1 VLTVTTAA
9 GMVVLAALA
18 WRRRP
23 AREAA
28 WLAIALLAAAV
39 WATAYSLEMAAS
51 TASARQAWGD
61 AKYVGICALPPAW
74 ALFVSTYT
82 GRTKWIRPWTMLLL
96 AIEPTIVLVLLYN
109 GHTHDLI
116 RYYSA
121 GSHVAKSGALF
132 WPHSVYTYVL
142 LWGATAV
149 LVWRLSRLS
158 PIYRRQSTVLV
169 VSLIFPFAC
178 NLMFNLGIPPL
189 DTVDLTPFAFLGAG
203 VVLVWGVLRFRLAGL
218 RPVARSQAFQRITD
232 LVITLDPL
240 THVVDVNAAAE
251 KALGQPAGRLVG
263 RRIDSLLPRVDRVLD
278 QSSGDPPVEE
288 RIGERTYDLSAAPL
302 TDRRGR
308 RLATLL
314 VAHDITERKAVE
326 MRLAHQALHDPLTGV
341 ANRTLFFERL
351 SHALD
356 HAARTGRS
364 VAVLFLDLDLFKA
377 INDQFGHAAGDQVLL
392 EVVHRLRE
400 SVRKADTIAR
410 MGGDEFA
417 VLLEDVVDEREAT
430 HVAAKLRESV
440 RLPMTID
447 EQQIAITTSIGI
459 SIGTDLVPDEMIR
472 RADERMYDAKRSR
485 SRAGIM
491 PRVPSQR
498 RRRDRGRTPPA

>member
-1 VLTVTTAA
+1 
-9 GMVVLAALA
+9 
-18 WRRRP
+18 
-23 AREAA
+23 
-28 WLAIALLAAAV
+28 
-39 WATAYSLEMAAS
+39 
-51 TASARQAWGD
+51 
-61 AKYVGICALPPAW
+61 
-74 ALFVSTYT
+74 
-82 GRTKWIRPWTMLLL
+82 
-96 AIEPTIVLVLLYN
+96 
-109 GHTHDLI
+109 
-116 RYYSA
+116 
-121 GSHVAKSGALF
+121 
-132 WPHSVYTYVL
+132 
-142 LWGATAV
+142 
-149 LVWRLSRLS
+149 
-158 PIYRRQSTVLV
+158 
-169 VSLIFPFAC
+169 
-178 NLMFNLGIPPL
+178 
-189 DTVDLTPFAFLGAG
+189 
-203 VVLVWGVLRFRLAGL
+203 
-218 RPVARSQAFQRITD
+218 
-232 LVITLDPL
+232 
-240 THVVDVNAAAE
+240 
-251 KALGQPAGRLVG
+251 
-263 RRIDSLLPRVDRVLD
+263 
-278 QSSGDPPVEE
+278 
-288 RIGERTYDLSAAPL
+288 
-302 TDRRGR
+302 
-308 RLATLL
+308 
-314 VAHDITERKAVE
+314 